1 MSMKVRLYLPQYNYR
16 LINYIMKIPRVLP
29 TINPNPCMSHD
40 THMVHV
46 HVLNKRQV
54 IRVSTRYKKDYI
66 FSSLVPRP
74 SPLCTKIIFV
84 KINAC
89 VS

>member
-29 TINPNPCMSHD
+29 TINPNPCLSRD
-40 THMVHV
+40 THMV

-54 IRVSTRYKKDYI
+54 IRVSTRYKQGYI

-84 KINAC
+84 KINVC